1 MKRPLAHRAIYK
13 PEGPAAEYAVWGCNL
28 YKGCRHQCTYCYLRR
43 GPMGKQLGG
52 AVPGAV

>member
-28 YKGCRHQCTYCYLRR
+28 YKGCPHQCTPRPTCCVRVFSMVL
-43 GPMGKQLGG
+43 
-52 AVPGAV
+52 